1 MSTSEQSQSPKA
13 LCGFSIRFRPFV
25 CLLLVGFL
33 LYNPFLSLTHSSRG
47 LSVHQLSRNRATVGA
62 GELQNF
68 SLATKVPP
76 VDILSAECI
85 REIVVVQTETEFPL
99 ATDRTP
105 VRELFQEFSSNL
117 YFRPPPS
124 A

>member
-1 MSTSEQSQSPKA
+1 MNNSEQSTSPRA

-76 VDILSAECI
+76 VDILSAECV
-85 REIVVVQTETEFPL
+85 RELVVVQTETEFPL

-105 VRELFQEFSSNL
+105 IRELFQEFSSNL
-117 YFRPPPS
+117 FFRPPPS